1 MENLWKN
8 LGCDKIGG
16 MTRGRP
22 STYSLSTATSIC
34 AQLIAGRSLRSICK
48 DAGSPDEST
57 VSRWLHDHL
66 DFRAQYAHAREMQ
79 ADRYAAEIIELADA
93 ERETRKHVYR
103 ADGTKEVTVADA
115 VERTRLQIDARKW
128 YASKLAP
135 KKYGD
140 KVQTEISG
148 PEGGAVPVEIHIR
161 LVGPE

>member
-22 STYSLSTATSIC
+22 STYSPRTADAIC
-34 AQLIAGRSLRSICK
+34 THLIEGRSLRSICAEK
-48 DAGSPDEST
+48 GYPAEST
-57 VSRWLHDHL
+57 VSRWLRDYP
-66 DFRAQYAHAREMQ
+66 DFRTHYAHAREMQ

-148 PEGGAVPVEIHIR
+148 PDGGAVKAEVKIDF
-161 LVGPE
+161 VGGE